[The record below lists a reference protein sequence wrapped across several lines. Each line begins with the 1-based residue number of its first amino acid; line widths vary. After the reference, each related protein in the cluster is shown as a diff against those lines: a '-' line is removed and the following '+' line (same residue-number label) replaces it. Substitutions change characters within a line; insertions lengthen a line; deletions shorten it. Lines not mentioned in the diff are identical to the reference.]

1 MAAPKLSPMMRQY
14 MEIKEEYR
22 DCILFFRLGDFY
34 EMFFDDATLASRE
47 LELTLTGKNCG
58 MEERAPMCGVP
69 FHSADTYI
77 ARLVEKGYKVAIC
90 EQTED
95 PAASKGIVKR
105 EVIQIVTP
113 GTVLSSSML
122 RENENNYIASVFAG
136 DDTLGLSYCDVS
148 TGEIYLT
155 SISGSGMKENLVNE
169 LVRINASELIL
180 DENSAEAI
188 DIESIRPVTGAY
200 INTLDR
206 SYYGTDAS
214 RDVITRQFDVSAVF
228 GIGVEEDSPA
238 EAALGALLLYLHET
252 QKNALGHIAYLNV
265 YSMGQRMSLDK
276 STIKNLELT
285 ETLFEK
291 KLKGSLLGVLDRT
304 HTAMGSRKLRQ
315 WIKEPLNDV
324 ARISARLDAVDSLL
338 DNILVRNNITDA
350 LKRVYDFERLTG
362 RIACGTANGKDLIA
376 LRNSCHVLPDI
387 KDELMSTDSALLSE
401 LESRIHTLKQ
411 VHDTIDTG
419 IVEDPPFSVKEG
431 GLIKEG
437 YSQELDELKS
447 SIKDAQDWIA
457 GLEASER
464 ERTGI
469 KNLKVGFNKV
479 FGYYLE
485 VTRSYY
491 DMIPD
496 NYIRKQTLANC
507 ERFITPELKETERL
521 VLNAEAKIN
530 QMEYDLFTDI
540 RKSLQEHIREIQE
553 TSGAIASLDVLISFA
568 DVSEKNGYVK
578 PAVDDG
584 EVIEIRK
591 GRHPVVEKT
600 IRDGIFVSNDTYLDK
615 KKQSLLLITGPNM
628 SGKSTY
634 MRQTALIVLMAQAG
648 CFVPCES
655 AHIGVCD
662 RIFTRIGA
670 SDNLAQG
677 QSTFFVEMSELAYIL
692 NTATSRSLV
701 ILDEIGRGTSTY
713 DGLSIA
719 WAAAEFLSR
728 PERKIRTLFATHYH
742 EMTQLEGT
750 VEGVRNLNVD
760 VAEENGDVVFLHK
773 IVEGSASRSYG
784 IHVAKL
790 AGAPS
795 ELLERAQEHLYDLE
809 SSGECIAEA
818 AASAGRSKT
827 AGTTVFDAYGPDD
840 KATVR
845 DAGISSG
852 KMNVLA
858 HEESA
863 GREEE
868 VQLSMFASIP
878 DPVTQRLR
886 DLDLMDTTPSEA
898 LRILE
903 ELKKYL

>member
-1 MAAPKLSPMMRQY
+1 MR
-14 MEIKEEYR
+14 
-22 DCILFFRLGDFY
+22 
-34 EMFFDDATLASRE
+34 
-47 LELTLTGKNCG
+47 
-58 MEERAPMCGVP
+58 
-69 FHSADTYI
+69 AD
-77 ARLVEKGYKVAIC
+77 R
-90 EQTED
+90 D

-155 SISGSGMKENLVNE
+155 SISGGAGMKENFVNE

-188 DIESIRPVTGAY
+188 DVESIRPVTGAY
-200 INTLDR
+200 INTLDG

-214 RDVITRQFDVSAVF
+214 RDVIKRQFDVSAVF
-228 GIGVEEDSPA
+228 GIGVEGLAGRS
-238 EAALGALLLYLHET
+238 GAPERCCSICTKLK
-252 QKNALGHIAYLNV
+252 KNALGHIAYLNV

-387 KDELMSTDSALLSE
+387 KDELMSTDSALLFE

-411 VHDTIDTG
+411 VHDTIDIG

-469 KNLKVGFNKV
+469 RTSRSGSTKV

-491 DMIPD
+491 DMVLTTISKNRRLP
-496 NYIRKQTLANC
+496 TAGVSSL
-507 ERFITPELKETERL
+507 ELKETR
-521 VLNAEAKIN
+521 
-530 QMEYDLFTDI
+530 
-540 RKSLQEHIREIQE
+540 
-553 TSGAIASLDVLISFA
+553 GAW
-568 DVSEKNGYVK
+568 
-578 PAVDDG
+578 
-584 EVIEIRK
+584 
-591 GRHPVVEKT
+591 
-600 IRDGIFVSNDTYLDK
+600 
-615 KKQSLLLITGPNM
+615 
-628 SGKSTY
+628 
-634 MRQTALIVLMAQAG
+634 
-648 CFVPCES
+648 C
-655 AHIGVCD
+655 
-662 RIFTRIGA
+662 
-670 SDNLAQG
+670 
-677 QSTFFVEMSELAYIL
+677 
-692 NTATSRSLV
+692 
-701 ILDEIGRGTSTY
+701 
-713 DGLSIA
+713 
-719 WAAAEFLSR
+719 
-728 PERKIRTLFATHYH
+728 
-742 EMTQLEGT
+742 
-750 VEGVRNLNVD
+750 
-760 VAEENGDVVFLHK
+760 
-773 IVEGSASRSYG
+773 
-784 IHVAKL
+784 
-790 AGAPS
+790 
-795 ELLERAQEHLYDLE
+795 
-809 SSGECIAEA
+809 
-818 AASAGRSKT
+818 
-827 AGTTVFDAYGPDD
+827 
-840 KATVR
+840 
-845 DAGISSG
+845 
-852 KMNVLA
+852 
-858 HEESA
+858 
-863 GREEE
+863 
-868 VQLSMFASIP
+868 
-878 DPVTQRLR
+878 
-886 DLDLMDTTPSEA
+886 
-898 LRILE
+898 
-903 ELKKYL
+903 

>member
-1 MAAPKLSPMMRQY
+1 
-14 MEIKEEYR
+14 
-22 DCILFFRLGDFY
+22 
-34 EMFFDDATLASRE
+34 
-47 LELTLTGKNCG
+47 
-58 MEERAPMCGVP
+58 
-69 FHSADTYI
+69 
-77 ARLVEKGYKVAIC
+77 
-90 EQTED
+90 
-95 PAASKGIVKR
+95 
-105 EVIQIVTP
+105 
-113 GTVLSSSML
+113 
-122 RENENNYIASVFAG
+122 
-136 DDTLGLSYCDVS
+136 
-148 TGEIYLT
+148 
-155 SISGSGMKENLVNE
+155 
-169 LVRINASELIL
+169 
-180 DENSAEAI
+180 
-188 DIESIRPVTGAY
+188 
-200 INTLDR
+200 
-206 SYYGTDAS
+206 
-214 RDVITRQFDVSAVF
+214 
-228 GIGVEEDSPA
+228 
-238 EAALGALLLYLHET
+238 
-252 QKNALGHIAYLNV
+252 
-265 YSMGQRMSLDK
+265 
-276 STIKNLELT
+276 
-285 ETLFEK
+285 
-291 KLKGSLLGVLDRT
+291 
-304 HTAMGSRKLRQ
+304 
-315 WIKEPLNDV
+315 
-324 ARISARLDAVDSLL
+324 
-338 DNILVRNNITDA
+338 
-350 LKRVYDFERLTG
+350 
-362 RIACGTANGKDLIA
+362 
-376 LRNSCHVLPDI
+376 
-387 KDELMSTDSALLSE
+387 
-401 LESRIHTLKQ
+401 
-411 VHDTIDTG
+411 
-419 IVEDPPFSVKEG
+419 
-431 GLIKEG
+431 
-437 YSQELDELKS
+437 
-447 SIKDAQDWIA
+447 
-457 GLEASER
+457 
-464 ERTGI
+464 
-469 KNLKVGFNKV
+469 
-479 FGYYLE
+479 
-485 VTRSYY
+485 
-491 DMIPD
+491 
-496 NYIRKQTLANC
+496 
-507 ERFITPELKETERL
+507 
-521 VLNAEAKIN
+521 
-530 QMEYDLFTDI
+530 
-540 RKSLQEHIREIQE
+540 
-553 TSGAIASLDVLISFA
+553 
-568 DVSEKNGYVK
+568 
-578 PAVDDG
+578 
-584 EVIEIRK
+584 
-591 GRHPVVEKT
+591 
-600 IRDGIFVSNDTYLDK
+600 
-615 KKQSLLLITGPNM
+615 M

-818 AASAGRSKT
+818 AASAGHSKT